1 METNMLSAD
10 HSVYTLIIRKP
21 STPDL
26 FSICLKRMLSLIAYF
41 VKNHYFHFSGTPPT
55 NDKILNLNFLEFGT
69 DIFLRT
75 FYGYLH
81 YSTLCFGG
89 KIISQGI
96 ILTLKVKVP
105 GL

>member
-1 METNMLSAD
+1 METNMLSAAY
-10 HSVYTLIIRKP
+10 SVYTLIIRKP

-26 FSICLKRMLSLIAYF
+26 FNIFCQKSSF
-41 VKNHYFHFSGTPPT
+41 SFSGTPST

-69 DIFLRT
+69 DIFWGL
-75 FYGYLH
+75 FFCYLH
-81 YSTLCFGG
+81 YTTLCFGA

-105 GL
+105 GLNIQDPR

>member
-1 METNMLSAD
+1 MWIFKAN
-10 HSVYTLIIRKP
+10 
-21 STPDL
+21 
-26 FSICLKRMLSLIAYF
+26 F
-41 VKNHYFHFSGTPPT
+41 VKNHYFQFSGTPPT
-55 NDKILNLNFLEFGT
+55 NDKILNLYFLEFGT
-69 DIFLRT
+69 DIFWGL

-81 YSTLCFGG
+81 YTTLCFGA